1 MDVACSPRVCEFPPG
16 ALVSSTVHSHAAYET
31 GNTKMSIGVSVCVT
45 GWPSVQSV
53 ALTSARDAAIDT
65 STPDTTCMDVWMDSC
80 LYYLKSGFL
89 KMCTVHTMGLLI
101 GITETKGKRKKK
113 KTHSVGGPVSH
124 CSFFRTRGSLFN
136 RRSLD

>member
-1 MDVACSPRVCEFPPG
+1 
-16 ALVSSTVHSHAAYET
+16 
-31 GNTKMSIGVSVCVT
+31 VCVT